1 MSELNGI
8 IILNKPAGWTSN
20 DCVVKMR
27 GILRTKKVGHTGTLD
42 PDVTGVLPICVGRA
56 TKIAEY
62 ITDAGKSYRAE
73 VTIGRS
79 TTTEDASGDTVEQS
93 LVDRAISR
101 EEILEVLA
109 ELTGTIVQVPPMFS
123 AVKVNGKRLYEYAL
137 KGQTVDRPSR
147 NVEIYSIDLLDD
159 VMTFRGDEIKFTIDV
174 SCGKGTYIRT
184 LAVSIGEKLGY
195 PAHMSKLVRTR
206 SAKFTLENALTFEE
220 LQTAANN
227 QKIFEVIYPIEIGV
241 AELPKHNVFG
251 ILAEK
256 VKNGA
261 VLHSQPD
268 MAEPT
273 AVFDGD
279 DKLLAIYQNHPS
291 KEGLVKPV
299 KIIRI

>member
-1 MSELNGI
+1 MNELNGI
-8 IILNKPAGWTSN
+8 VILNKPAGWTSN
-20 DCVVKMR
+20 DCVQKMR

-73 VTIGRS
+73 VSIGRS
-79 TTTEDASGDTVEQS
+79 TTTEDASGDTVEEKQ
-93 LVDRAISR
+93 VDRTISR
-101 EEILEVLA
+101 EELLKVLS
-109 ELTGTIVQVPPMFS
+109 ELTGTIVQTPPMFS

-137 KGQTVDRPSR
+137 KGQTVERPSR
-147 NVEIYSIDLLDD
+147 NVEVYSIDLLDD
-159 VMTFRGDEIKFTIDV
+159 DDVFSGDEIKFTIDV

-206 SAKFTLENALTFEE
+206 SAKFTLENALSFEQ
-220 LQTAANN
+220 LQEAADN
-227 QKIFEVIYPIEIGV
+227 QTIRVVVHPIEIGV
-241 AELPKHNVFG
+241 AEMPKHRVYG
-251 ILAEK
+251 TLADK

-261 VLHSQPD
+261 VLHSQPS
-268 MAEPT
+268 MEEPT
-273 AVFDGD
+273 AVFNGE

-299 KIIRI
+299 KIIMI

>member
-1 MSELNGI
+1 MNELNGI
-8 IILNKPAGWTSN
+8 VILNKPAGWTSN

-93 LVDRAISR
+93 IVDRTISR
-101 EEILEVLA
+101 EELLEFLA
-109 ELTGTIVQVPPMFS
+109 ELTGTIKQTPPMFS

-137 KGQTVDRPSR
+137 KGQTVERPSR
-147 NVEIYSIDLLDD
+147 NIEIHSIDLLDEAE
-159 VMTFRGDEIKFTIDV
+159 TFSGDEIKFNIDV
-174 SCGKGTYIRT
+174 ACGKGTYIRT
-184 LAVSIGEKLGY
+184 LAVTIGEKLGY
-195 PAHMSKLVRTR
+195 PAHMSKLVRTS

-220 LQTAANN
+220 LQEAADN
-227 QKIFEVIYPIEIGV
+227 QRTHELIHPIEIGV
-241 AELPKHNVFG
+241 AEMPKHKVYG
-251 ILAEK
+251 VLAEK

-261 VLHSQPD
+261 LLHSQPD
-268 MAEPT
+268 MPEPT
-273 AVFDGD
+273 AVFDEDGS
-279 DKLLAIYQNHPS
+279 LLAIYQNHPS
-291 KEGLVKPV
+291 KEGLIKPV
-299 KIIRI
+299 KIIKI